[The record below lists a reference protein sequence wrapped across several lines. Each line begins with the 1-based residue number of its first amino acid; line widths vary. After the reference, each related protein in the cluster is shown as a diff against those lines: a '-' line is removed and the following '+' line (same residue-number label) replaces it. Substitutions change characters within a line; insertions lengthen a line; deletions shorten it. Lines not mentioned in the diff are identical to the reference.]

1 MAEMATKQLNL
12 ALAEAEEVAKRW
24 DAYPLPENA

>member
-24 DAYPLPENA
+24 DTDPHS